1 MNKKLYDDYKKLNEI
16 ETSELSFKFK
26 DSPVGMKLLDFLNK
40 CSNRNYKNSD
50 AVAYIYGGDR
60 DKNPYS
66 VLENRY
72 FKLRKK
78 IHDELLKST
87 SDNQTGELL
96 TEEQLVLYRNKN
108 LTSATNKEG
117 AYKELVEL
125 EKACW
130 KKNIFELLPDIIDQ
144 LIFLN
149 QSFNRLERNKP
160 LFERL
165 DKSINLQYDMNRCQ
179 FLARKLY
186 EINYTK
192 GIKFAKHEL
201 SIIKDLAEKNK
212 EYPRFLMCYHH
223 MSMYYKLGSQ
233 DYLHYQQVVS
243 RHLTA
248 FKKLFAKNP
257 EIPLLSYKVNY
268 SKFQHFHFN
277 HITMFYHFNRCEF
290 NEAYHL
296 MKDSWDLVHDNDS
309 VLKIHKTESLY
320 FNLSTAQSMAGHSS
334 EANETTD
341 LFVKFLKENNQLDKL
356 SFAYVQKA
364 RIISDA
370 FPQTYKMDLGF
381 LMDQVEDYIKKVK
394 KTENVQASLEQ
405 TFALKVKLLI
415 IKKEFEKA
423 IKLLDDKQV
432 KSYLEQL
439 KSYDL
444 ILDLATV
451 LLEDKESKR
460 KLLDDL
466 SKKVQQRKHK
476 ATTPGE
482 FMHLNWIQ
490 NHIRYLM
497 R

>member
-26 DSPVGMKLLDFLNK
+26 DSPVGLKLIDFLNK
-40 CSNRNYKNSD
+40 CSNRNFKNTD
-50 AVAYIYGGDR
+50 AVSFIYNDDKG
-60 DKNPYS
+60 KNPYS

-87 SDNQTGELL
+87 SDTETGELL
-96 TEEQLVLYRNKN
+96 TEEQRILYRNKN
-108 LTSATNKEG
+108 ITAAANKEG
-117 AYKELVEL
+117 AYKELIEL
-125 EKACW
+125 EKVCW

-165 DKSINLQYDMNRCQ
+165 ERAIGLQHDINRSQ
-179 FLARKLY
+179 FLSRKIY
-186 EINYTK
+186 EINFTK

-201 SIIKDLAEKNK
+201 SILKDLAEKHK

-223 MSMYYKLGSQ
+223 ISLYYKLGSQ

-257 EIPLLSYKVNY
+257 ETPLLSYKVNY
-268 SKFQHFHFN
+268 TKFQHFHFN

-290 NEAYHL
+290 NEAYHF
-296 MKDSWDLVHDNDS
+296 MKDSWDLVHNNDS
-309 VLKIHKTESLY
+309 VLKMYKTESLY
-320 FNLSTAQSMAGHSS
+320 FNLTTSQCMAGRFD
-334 EANETTD
+334 EANDTAN
-341 LFVKFLKENNQLDKL
+341 LFVGFLKENNQLDNL

-364 RIISDA
+364 RIVSDTY
-370 FPQTYKMDLGF
+370 PQTYKMDFDF
-381 LMDQVEDYIKKVK
+381 LINQVDEYIKKVR
-394 KTENVQASLEQ
+394 KTDNVLASLED
-405 TFALKVKLLI
+405 TLVLKVKLLI
-415 IKKEFEKA
+415 IKKQFEKA
-423 IKLLDDKQV
+423 GKLFLDSSIQK
-432 KSYLEQL
+432 YLEQVHA
-439 KSYDL
+439 
-444 ILDLATV
+444 LDLFAE
-451 LLEDKESKR
+451 LINILEKAASQKN
-460 KLLDDL
+460 KVLDDL
-466 SKKVQQRKHK
+466 SKNTQQRKHK
-476 ATTPGE
+476 ATTPAE

>member
-1 MNKKLYDDYKKLNEI
+1 MNKKLYDDYKKLNEV
-16 ETSELSFKFK
+16 EASELGFKFK
-26 DSPVGMKLLDFLNK
+26 DSPVGLKLIDFLQR
-40 CSNRNYKNSD
+40 CTNRNYKNSD
-50 AVAYIYGGDR
+50 AVAFIYDGEK
-60 DKNPYS
+60 DKSEYS

-78 IHDELLKST
+78 IHDELLRST
-87 SDNQTGELL
+87 SDAQSGELL
-96 TEEQLVLYRNKN
+96 TDEQLVLYRNKN

-125 EKACW
+125 EKVCW
-130 KKNIFELLPDIIDQ
+130 EKNIFELLPDIIDQ

-149 QSFNRLERNKP
+149 QSFNRLERNKA

-165 DKSINLQYDMNRCQ
+165 EKSINLQYDMNRCQ
-179 FLARKLY
+179 LLARRLY

-201 SIIKDLAEKNK
+201 SVIKDLAEKNR
-212 EYPRFLMCYHH
+212 EFPRFLMCYHH
-223 MSMYYKLGSQ
+223 ISMYYKLGSQ

-243 RHLTA
+243 RHIAA

-268 SKFQHFHFN
+268 TKFQHFHFN

-290 NEAYHL
+290 NEAYHF

-309 VLKIHKTESLY
+309 ALKVHKTESLY
-320 FNLSTAQSMAGHSS
+320 FNLATSQAMAGYYS

-341 LFVKFLKENNQLDKL
+341 LFVKFLKENNQQEKL
-356 SFAYVQKA
+356 PFAYVQKA
-364 RIISDA
+364 RIISDT
-370 FPQTYKMDLGF
+370 FPQTFKMDLGF
-381 LMDQVEDYIKKVK
+381 LMDQVEEYIKRVK

-405 TFALKVKLLI
+405 TLALKVKLLI
-415 IKKEFEKA
+415 IQKEFEKA
-423 IKLLDDKQV
+423 LKLLEDKQV
-432 KSYLEQL
+432 KNYLEQL

-444 ILDLATV
+444 ILELV
-451 LLEDKESKR
+451 CVLEDDKEIR
-460 KLLDDL
+460 KKLEDL
-466 SKKVQQRKHK
+466 FKKVQQRKHK

-490 NHIRYLM
+490 NHIKYLL

>member
-16 ETSELSFKFK
+16 EASELSFKFK
-26 DSPVGMKLLDFLNK
+26 DSALGMKLIDFLNK
-40 CSNRNYKNSD
+40 CTNRNYKNSD
-50 AVAYIYGGDR
+50 AVAFVYNDDK
-60 DKNPYS
+60 DKNAYS

-78 IHDELLKST
+78 IHDELLKAT
-87 SDNQTGELL
+87 SDTQMGELL
-96 TEEQLVLYRNKN
+96 TDEQLILYRNKN

-125 EKACW
+125 EKVCW

-149 QSFNRLERNKP
+149 QSFNRLERNKA

-165 DKSINLQYDMNRCQ
+165 DKAIELQFDMNRCQ

-192 GIKFAKHEL
+192 GIKFAKNEL
-201 SIIKDLAEKNK
+201 STIKDLAEKNK
-212 EYPRFLMCYHH
+212 EFPRFLMCYHH

-243 RHLTA
+243 RHISA
-248 FKKLFAKNP
+248 FKKLFSKNP

-268 SKFQHFHFN
+268 TKFQHFHFN

-309 VLKIHKTESLY
+309 SLKIHKTESLY
-320 FNLSTAQSMAGHSS
+320 FNLSTAQAMAGHYS

-364 RIISDA
+364 RIISDT
-370 FPQTYKMDLGF
+370 FPQTFKMDIDF
-381 LMDQVEDYIKKVK
+381 LMDQLEDYIKKVK
-394 KTENVQASLEQ
+394 KVENVQASLEQ
-405 TFALKVKLLI
+405 TLTLKAKFLI
-415 IKKEFEKA
+415 IKKEYEKA
-423 IKLLDDKQV
+423 IKLLGDKQV
-432 KSYLEQL
+432 KSYLEPL
-439 KSYDL
+439 KSHDL
-444 ILDLATV
+444 ILDLAII
-451 LLEDKESKR
+451 LNDDNGSRR
-460 KLLDDL
+460 KLLEDL
-466 SKKVQQRKHK
+466 SKKTQQRKHK

-482 FMHLNWIQ
+482 FMHLNWVQ
-490 NHIRYLM
+490 NHIKYLL